1 MATDISNKN
10 LHWRVGNRTY
20 GNGAAQYDNKKEN
33 KGNTFS
39 WGDERTVRVTLKSS

>member
-20 GNGAAQYDNKKEN
+20 GNGAAQYMIIRK
-33 KGNTFS
+33 
-39 WGDERTVRVTLKSS
+39 RTKVTLFLGEMNVQYE